1 MRFRKKLFLEM
12 AYLLWMGLL
21 PFISSLALGYFA
33 VSNPSFFLDFSLS
46 QQILFWLA
54 TVFVMGLALCPTTF
68 LALFV
73 GYIWGFQGIWPLIF
87 AYSLASMLGFG
98 MAKLWKGQAM
108 IRWIKRTKKGAQ
120 FLSNVQAQSFSWVF
134 LARLSPIFP
143 FAITNAM
150 MSFLGVS
157 FLDFC
162 LAGMI
167 GMLPRTALAVWTGTQ
182 AKSWE
187 YLLHHPESFTW
198 QDGASVVL
206 LVFSGLGMYFLA
218 KRQVKA

>member
-1 MRFRKKLFLEM
+1 MRFRRKLFFEIG
-12 AYLLWMGLL
+12 YLVWMGLF
-21 PFISSLALGYFA
+21 PFISSLALGIVA
-33 VSNPSFFLDFSLS
+33 ISNPSFFINLDLG

-73 GYIWGFQGIWPLIF
+73 GYIWGFQGIWPLIA

-98 MAKLWKGQAM
+98 IAKLWKGQAM
-108 IRWIKRTKKGAQ
+108 IRWIKRTKRGAT

-143 FAITNAM
+143 FAITNALM
-150 MSFLGVS
+150 AFVGVS

-167 GMLPRTALAVWTGTQ
+167 GMLPRTALAVWSGTQ

-187 YLLHHPESFTW
+187 YLMNHPESFSW
-198 QDGASVVL
+198 QDGASLGLL
-206 LVFSGLGMYFLA
+206 LVSGLGMYILA
-218 KRQVKA
+218 KKQVSS